1 MVLLTDDCDDSK
13 EKDRQEKAMELVLS
27 GNTLNV
33 FFRFSNGTQT
43 PSCQVTPVSRPRHV
57 LSVVSEF
64 RSCVEVEVAVL
75 GSRS

>member
-57 LSVVSEF
+57 LSVVSEL